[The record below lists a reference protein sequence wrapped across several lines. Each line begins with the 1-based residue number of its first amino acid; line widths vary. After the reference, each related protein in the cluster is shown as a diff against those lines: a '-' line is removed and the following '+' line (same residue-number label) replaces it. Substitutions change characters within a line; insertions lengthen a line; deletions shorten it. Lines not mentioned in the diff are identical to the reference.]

1 MTLPTLD
8 QVMQWPGLPVQDAD
22 GTAVGTCRSVYA
34 DDDTRIPEWVE
45 VAMPEDG
52 IAFVPTLGASE
63 SGGTLRLAQPAAK
76 IAGSPRFAPDAHL
89 EPADEKALY
98 DHYGVAYSR
107 EHSDTLLPA
116 AADGDVGDAPAPTP
130 VAPRKLHRIEP
141 VSPAATTIPPPAPRP
156 VVTPAPAS
164 SQTKATSKV
173 KAKPL
178 ALAAAVPVAVLA
190 ARRSGV
196 LSLLGR
202 RKQQQRRR
210 ATGAGALA
218 LLAPLAAGAAA
229 KVAQRRAK
237 SARSSDSETVIALPP
252 APVTVPVTA
261 PVTVVETTAGTDLPP
276 TGPLGTDIPR
286 SSSLGTDVP
295 RTGPMG
301 TDVPRTDPS
310 ATDERRTD
318 PPSSAPY

>member
-8 QVMQWPGLPVQDAD
+8 QVMKWPGLPVQDAD

-34 DDDTRIPEWVE
+34 DDDTRLPEWVE
-45 VAMPEDG
+45 VEMPEDG
-52 IAFVPTLGASE
+52 IAFVPTLGAAE
-63 SGGTLRLAQPAAK
+63 SGGVLRLAQPATK

-89 EPADEKALY
+89 EPDDEKALY

-107 EHSDTLLPA
+107 EQSDTLLPA
-116 AADGDVGDAPAPTP
+116 AADDEVGDAKPAAAAPAP
-130 VAPRKLHRIEP
+130 PRKLRRIEP
-141 VSPAATTIPPPAPRP
+141 VTPAATTSTPPPRP
-156 VVTPAPAS
+156 AVAPAPAPAPS
-164 SQTKATSKV
+164 SSPSKG

-210 ATGAGALA
+210 KAGAGALT

-229 KVAQRRAK
+229 KIAQRRIKAG
-237 SARSSDSETVIALPP
+237 RSTDAETVIALPP
-252 APVTVPVTA
+252 PPVTVPVTA
-261 PVTVVETTAGTDLPP
+261 PVTVVETTTTTDLPP
-276 TGPLGTDIPR
+276 AGPLSTDVPPAG
-286 SSSLGTDVP
+286 SLSTDVP
-295 RTGPMG
+295 RIDPSG
-301 TDVPRTDPS
+301 TDV
-310 ATDERRTD
+310 RRTD